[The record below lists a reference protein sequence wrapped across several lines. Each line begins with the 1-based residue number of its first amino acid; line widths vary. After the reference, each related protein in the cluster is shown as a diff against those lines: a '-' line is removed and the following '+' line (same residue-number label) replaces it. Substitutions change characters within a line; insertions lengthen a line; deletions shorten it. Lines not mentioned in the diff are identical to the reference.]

1 MTLSMSHAI
10 IGSFQAAMV
19 PTWPAVM
26 TGISTLVIAIVMLVL
41 VALLAVAGLRL
52 RRLSVQMDTILT
64 RLSGEVT
71 PIMHRL
77 QSITDSADR
86 IAGSVRT
93 DVHRLSD
100 TINAAN
106 DALQDAL
113 AVAERRVKEFDALV
127 RVVQHEAEEAVVSAA
142 ATVRG
147 VRAVATAI
155 GEETAAA
162 LTFSDEDEDSE
173 EEINDG
179 DDTGDTAEQR
189 EPEPRVRPALGRR
202 RGARRE

>member
-10 IGSFQAAMV
+10 IGSFQAAAV

-26 TGISTLVIAIVMLVL
+26 TGISTLVIAVVMLVL
-41 VALLAVAGLRL
+41 VAVLVVAGLKL
-52 RRLSVQMDTILT
+52 RRLSVQMDTMLT
-64 RLSGEVT
+64 RMSGEVT

-77 QSITDSADR
+77 QSIADSADR

-93 DVHRLSD
+93 DVDRLSG
-100 TINAAN
+100 TINGAN
-106 DALQDAL
+106 DALQDAVTL
-113 AVAERRVKEFDALV
+113 AERRLKEFDALV
-127 RVVQHEAEEAVVSAA
+127 RVVQREAEDAVVSAA

-162 LTFSDEDEDSE
+162 LAFSDEDSE
-173 EEINDG
+173 EEIDDG
-179 DDTGDTAEQR
+179 DESGDTAEQR
-189 EPEPRVRPALGRR
+189 EPEPRIRRAVERR
-202 RGARRE
+202 RGVRR